1 MPEPIAPPTEVTI
14 VVHLDVETDTF
25 AIHVGTAAGLPADYA
40 ATLGVGLLRAAA
52 SDVIARHR
60 SVNGAEALQYV
71 LQTYPITA
79 QAGRD
84 YDPGESG
91 FPSAALSVGELDR
104 V

>member
-1 MPEPIAPPTEVTI
+1 MPEPITPPTEVTI

-25 AIHVGTAAGLPADYA
+25 AIHVGTATGLPEAYA

-52 SDVIARHR
+52 SDVIARNR

-71 LQTYPITA
+71 LQTYPITLESS
-79 QAGRD
+79 RD
-84 YDPGESG
+84 YDPGESD
-91 FPSAALSVGELDR
+91 FPSAALSCAELDR